1 MLFYILLA
9 RQESCIYYLYKTKFL
24 PAHPLRI
31 CLMTEIDHLKKLDV
45 LPYRAGFEE
54 EDRKIVQ
61 SRLTSGNLRGII
73 STSALELGVDI
84 PHLDVG
90 VLVGVPR
97 SIITLP
103 FHTVKIKI
111 PVDNLIPIPGES
123 KLGWYDLET
132 GEISES

>member
-1 MLFYILLA
+1 
-9 RQESCIYYLYKTKFL
+9 
-24 PAHPLRI
+24 
-31 CLMTEIDHLKKLDV
+31 MTEIDHLKKLDV

-73 STSALELGVDI
+73 STSALELGMDI